1 VTTVHRSMISEG
13 DAGVRETVARMA
25 ELIREG
31 IANPLVRET
40 VTYLAGALS
49 PADYVGQI
57 YTIRE
62 WCAAHVHFL
71 RDPAGVELL
80 HSPEWLL
87 REIHANGAAYVDCD
101 DAAILGGA
109 LCGAIGLQV
118 ALVTV
123 AFLDNQAPFSHI
135 WASASPPVEYVDA
148 AGKQQWIE
156 LDVTRPMQ
164 NIPLDHISR
173 SEVVQVL

>member
-1 VTTVHRSMISEG
+1 VTTVERAYIADG
-13 DAGVRETVARMA
+13 DDGVRQTVARIA
-25 ELIREG
+25 QLIREG
-31 IANPLVRET
+31 VANPVVRRAVTDLV
-40 VTYLAGALS
+40 GALS
-49 PADYVGQI
+49 PNDYLGQL
-57 YTIRE
+57 YAIRE
-62 WCAAHVHFL
+62 WCASHIHFL

-87 REIHANGAAYVDCD
+87 RTIASDGAAYVDCD

-109 LCGAIGLQV
+109 MCGAIGMQV
-118 ALVTV
+118 ALITV
-123 AFLDNQAPFSHI
+123 AFLDSGAPFSHI
-135 WASASPPVEYVDA
+135 WASASPPVAFLDA

-164 NIPLDHISR
+164 DIPLSHISR